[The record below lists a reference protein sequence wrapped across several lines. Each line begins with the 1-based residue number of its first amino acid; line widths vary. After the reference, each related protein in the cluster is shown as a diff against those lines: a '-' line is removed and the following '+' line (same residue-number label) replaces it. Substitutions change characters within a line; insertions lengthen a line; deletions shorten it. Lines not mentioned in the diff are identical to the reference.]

1 MQLLQRLGK
10 VSGTKSASRQR
21 RRRYPSKSPRLLCVE
36 PLENRLL
43 LAIVATGVPVY
54 AVERLPV
61 DGALVAT
68 FTDSS
73 GADALSNYAA
83 TIDWGDGTA
92 ASAGTIG
99 SNNQTFTVS
108 GSHAYAEES
117 SSEHLGSN
125 PYRISVTIKHGEVQ
139 GGTAWSTL
147 ATLPDGFSAPVAV
160 TATDGRIY
168 VFDTSLKALKPNS
181 VDRYDPSQNSWDTTV
196 APLPGN
202 WLNRAIAADANGKI
216 YAIGGCNLSGVTT
229 NAVDAYDPISTQW
242 STVTSMPTA
251 RQGLATATAPD
262 GMIYAIGGLVAGNP
276 LTKVERFDPASGTW
290 STVASM
296 LTPRYNLAAVTGA
309 DGRIYAIGGVN
320 NSSSASNAVEAY
332 TPSSNT
338 WSTVRVLPGGR
349 SAMQAAT
356 GADGR
361 IYVGAGGVASPIV
374 YAYNSASDSWTNTIN
389 LPVTRR
395 TPAVAAAAG
404 QIYVIGGGTT
414 QTMTTALQLGSLPVV
429 TSTATVSDPSV
440 IASGG
445 LAWTAVERMDSGLQ
459 TLATFTDPGGP
470 EPLGDYSADIDWG
483 DGTGTQ
489 NGAGLIS
496 VSGDVFTVQGSHTY
510 TEESSPEHA
519 GADAYTVRVTIHH
532 ETSPVVTVSNSAR
545 VSDPAVLATAAPA
558 LNAVERASTGL
569 LVLATFTDPGG
580 PEPLRDYSADIDWGD
595 GTGTQNGAGL
605 ISVSDGVFT
614 VLGSHTY
621 TEESTP
627 EHAGADAY
635 TVRVTIHHE
644 TSPDV
649 TASSS
654 ARVSDPAVLATAA
667 PALNAVEKTSTGPL
681 VLATFTDPGGPEPLR
696 DFSADINWGDG
707 TGTQNGAGLISV
719 RDGVFLV
726 QGSHAFI
733 HSTLENGAVP
743 FTVTVTIHHESA
755 PTTTVSSLAMVAD
768 PPPVVSLLTGAP
780 SGVPGQ
786 WLDFS
791 LAFTNVPNDGRH
803 TSVFQWG
810 DGSRSTPIAT
820 ETATAGTASAS
831 HVYTALGTYTVTLTV
846 SDDAGVAASV
856 SKTVTI
862 TPIDLQPYSDGA
874 ANMFQLLASG
884 TQFGDGI
891 TDPDGAPNTFQLLVG
906 GTQFDDRINVNVN
919 TSGKQPDKYNVE
931 ILSKQGAVNRGAF
944 QSGSVTAPGRI
955 CRIVVYGLDGND
967 DIRVD
972 GGSSVPAW
980 LFGGGGD
987 DTLQGGKGN
996 DVLVGGD
1003 GNDILNGGDGQD
1015 LLIGGSGQDTLSAGK
1030 GSTLLIGGSTDYDLP
1045 TSRNLQAL
1053 DLLMAEWG
1061 SNQALATRVANLS
1074 GTSQNNPSFGS
1085 RQNGSYFLNAST
1097 VYDDLALDQ
1106 LTGGSDPDWFL
1117 FGLRDSL
1124 KKVGCGDLATRI

>member
-470 EPLGDYSADIDWG
+470 EPL
-483 DGTGTQ
+483 
-489 NGAGLIS
+489 
-496 VSGDVFTVQGSHTY
+496 
-510 TEESSPEHA
+510 
-519 GADAYTVRVTIHH
+519 
-532 ETSPVVTVSNSAR
+532 
-545 VSDPAVLATAAPA
+545 
-558 LNAVERASTGL
+558 
-569 LVLATFTDPGG
+569 
-580 PEPLRDYSADIDWGD
+580 RDYSADIDWGD

-791 LAFTNVPNDGRH
+791 LAFTNVPNDGPH

-862 TPIDLQPYSDGA
+862 TPIDLQPYSGGA
-874 ANMFQLLASG
+874 ANMFQLLVGG

-891 TDPDGAPNTFQLLVG
+891 TCPDGAPNTFQLLVG